1 MSTAELDTF
10 VQKFHQLWN
19 AGLNAHLDLDCH
31 AGVAWVGLR
40 LQLGHPPG
48 PSHHQVY
55 PSSVHRKSF
64 SPSYQRRR
72 ERRTAARASNDIH
85 TDAEEASNQTN
96 HEETITIVSNGRAE
110 EASNKSDIAT
120 ANINQSNENDDK
132 GEHVEV
138 EVEVVEAA
146 N

>member
-55 PSSVHRKSF
+55 PSSGHRKSF
-64 SPSYQRRR
+64 SPSYQRPR
-72 ERRTAARASNDIH
+72 ERRTAARASNDKL
-85 TDAEEASNQTN
+85 TDVEEASNPTN
-96 HEETITIVSNGRAE
+96 HEETIASNERAE
-110 EASNKSDIAT
+110 EALIETDIAT
-120 ANINQSNENDDK
+120 ANVMKMILTVNM
-132 GEHVEV
+132 
-138 EVEVVEAA
+138 
-146 N
+146 